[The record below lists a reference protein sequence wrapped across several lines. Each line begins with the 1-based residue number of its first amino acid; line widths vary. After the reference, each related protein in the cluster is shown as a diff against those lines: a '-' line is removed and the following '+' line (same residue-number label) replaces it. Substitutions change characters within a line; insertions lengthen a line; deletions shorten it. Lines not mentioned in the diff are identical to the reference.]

1 MSTCTAPQH
10 DEYSKCMTMTNV
22 LAQAHST
29 TNPPSTTRGQKSE
42 RASFGSEG
50 YNHVAF
56 VFMNTFVFTLCTVTA
71 VIPCQHSVFSPPP
84 LVCRH

>member
-1 MSTCTAPQH
+1 M
-10 DEYSKCMTMTNV
+10 DKN
-22 LAQAHST
+22 L
-29 TNPPSTTRGQKSE
+29 RD
-42 RASFGSEG
+42 ASFGSEG